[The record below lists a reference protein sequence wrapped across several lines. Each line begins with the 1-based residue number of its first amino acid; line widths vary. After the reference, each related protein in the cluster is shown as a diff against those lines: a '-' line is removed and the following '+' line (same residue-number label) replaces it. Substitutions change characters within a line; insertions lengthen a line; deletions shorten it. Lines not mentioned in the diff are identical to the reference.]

1 MLIESECIDGSEE
14 KVPLRNLS
22 LLQSDLGRADL

>member
-1 MLIESECIDGSEE
+1 MLIKNECIGGSEE
-14 KVPLRNLS
+14 KVPLRDLS